1 MKAYKLQCSVE
12 PKPWTIH
19 CVVCVTEE
27 FKGRWVCIKNQLQAS
42 FVSCDYGRLECPQ
55 TMMSADDTVI
65 CTESREQVAG
75 NIESGRMSVICSKTE
90 YMCEYGRPKFKGGA
104 TVTCD

>member
-1 MKAYKLQCSVE
+1 
-12 PKPWTIH
+12 
-19 CVVCVTEE
+19 
-27 FKGRWVCIKNQLQAS
+27 
-42 FVSCDYGRLECPQ
+42 
-55 TMMSADDTVI
+55 MMSADDTVI

>member
-1 MKAYKLQCSVE
+1 
-12 PKPWTIH
+12 
-19 CVVCVTEE
+19 
-27 FKGRWVCIKNQLQAS
+27 
-42 FVSCDYGRLECPQ
+42 
-55 TMMSADDTVI
+55 MMSADDTVI

-104 TVTCD
+104 RVTCD